1 MYGHCSSFPPEE
13 GLAGARRGLRIILR
27 TPEERRQRPV
37 GRGTGEGSGSIKKI
51 VQPLTKSGRGWALC
65 HWDCKSQTTT
75 QLPMNRVFI
84 TLNNG
89 I

>member
-37 GRGTGEGSGSIKKI
+37 GRGIGEGSGSIKKI
-51 VQPLTKSGRGWALC
+51 VQPLTKSGRGWLSVTGTVRARQPL
-65 HWDCKSQTTT
+65 SF
-75 QLPMNRVFI
+75 P
-84 TLNNG
+84 
-89 I
+89 